1 VRPEFPYGGSGDSR
15 SGKRALD
22 ERFRR
27 HAASLVANRRS
38 PLYARLMSAAADDL
52 QAHGVVTELFDGIP
66 VPPGSVPQL
75 RLLASLH
82 QLVLG
87 GGAPELARFYP
98 SAGGHEPPEH
108 VWDMAAASALRENF
122 DWIRARL
129 ARTVQTNEPGRSAVL
144 FAALLWLTS
153 RYELPVRLLEVGASA
168 GLNLLVDRY
177 CYVIDGGSLG
187 DPASPVRFEE
197 PWQPRPAVDIRR
209 AAALLRI
216 SARAGC
222 DRAPL
227 DPRDPEDRLRLISYI
242 WPDELERI
250 ERIRRA
256 LDLAATS
263 EPVPIATSDA
273 SDWLPPALA
282 ERRAGE
288 LTVVWHSLF
297 RQYVTP
303 TEWAEIEQTITSAQL
318 EDPARPVAWVGMEP
332 GFDHT
337 AGIVVTFRGHPSE
350 APEILARANDHG
362 PMVVWQPEASPI
374 RARPGPR

>member
-1 VRPEFPYGGSGDSR
+1 V
-15 SGKRALD
+15 D

-52 QAHGVVTELFDGIP
+52 QAHGVITELFDGIP

-75 RLLASLH
+75 RLLAALH

-98 SAGGHEPPEH
+98 SAGGHEPAEH
-108 VWDMAAASALRENF
+108 VWDAAAPALRESF

-144 FAALLWLTS
+144 FAVLLWLTT
-153 RYELPVRLLEVGASA
+153 RYELSVRLLEVGASA

-187 DPASPVRFEE
+187 DPSSPVRFEE
-197 PWQPRPAVDIRR
+197 PWQPRPAIDIRR
-209 AAALLRI
+209 AAEQLRI

-227 DPRDPEDRLRLISYI
+227 DPRDHEDRLRLISYI

-250 ERIRRA
+250 DRIRSA
-256 LDLAATS
+256 LDLAAAS

-273 SDWLPPALA
+273 SAWLPQALA

-288 LTVVWHSLF
+288 ITVVWHSLF

-303 TEWAEIEQTITSAQL
+303 AEWEEIEQTITSAQL

-337 AGIVVTFRGHPSE
+337 AGIVVTFRGRPSE

-362 PMVVWQPEASPI
+362 PMVAWRPEANAI

>member
-1 VRPEFPYGGSGDSR
+1 MRPELPYGGSGDSR
-15 SGKRALD
+15 GGQRALD

-27 HAASLVANRRS
+27 HAASLVTNRRS

-52 QAHGVVTELFDGIP
+52 EAQGVVTELFDGIP
-66 VPPGSVPQL
+66 SPPGSVPQL
-75 RLLASLH
+75 RLLAAMH
-82 QLVLG
+82 QLVLS

-108 VWDMAAASALRENF
+108 VWEVAGARALRDNF

-129 ARTVQTNEPGRSAVL
+129 DRTVQTNEPGRSAVL
-144 FAALLWLTS
+144 FAVLLWLTT
-153 RYELPVRLLEVGASA
+153 RYERPVRLLEVGASA
-168 GLNLLVDRY
+168 GLNLLLDHY
-177 CYVIDGGSLG
+177 CYVIDGESLG
-187 DPASPVRFEE
+187 DPSSPVRFEE
-197 PWQPRPAVDIRR
+197 PWQPRPALDIRQ
-209 AAALLRI
+209 AAAQLRI

-227 DPRDPEDRLRLISYI
+227 DPGDPEDRLRLISYI
-242 WPDELERI
+242 WPDEPERI
-250 ERIRRA
+250 DRIQSA
-256 LDLAATS
+256 LDLAATR

-273 SDWLPPALA
+273 SDWLPQALA
-282 ERRAGE
+282 ERRADE

-303 TEWAEIEQTITSAQL
+303 GEWAEIEQTIISAQL
-318 EDPARPVAWVGMEP
+318 DDPARPVAWVGMEP

-337 AGIVVTFRGHPSE
+337 AGIVVTLREHPSQ
-350 APEILARANDHG
+350 APETLARANDHG
-362 PMVVWQPEASPI
+362 PIVVWRQEPDVI